1 MAPAADKKEGAAPTP
16 FGEFLLGLKTR
27 SLFAWIGTL
36 VFCAAE
42 LLACFLFFEP
52 RRLVRLDPRLLMETP
67 NDEYVELSMQ
77 LLRMRTRRLDEI
89 QVGYIGA
96 SQMARAIIDLN
107 HPDNLGRYLTE
118 RAGVPVEFDM
128 LASAGQ
134 RFEDALAITDQFP
147 PSFRG
152 VLVMGV
158 NDYKDDY
165 RAKDQVRM
173 RHHLDRILVIDAPSL
188 LPFWKAQ
195 GYVPKRTGLFFWD
208 HLEFFAAR
216 RIAALRLSRVGP
228 SRAVMLDQKE
238 IEPNSARRGPDNPD
252 HAPAHLPDRT
262 APILT
267 KSRKVM
273 LTLLRN
279 MRRRGVPVVFVENPE
294 PPIRTARNLPRVE
307 RFHREFSA
315 FAEKYGCP
323 YWDFNPELAFT
334 ERDFPDEEH
343 LGSFRGRRAFQK
355 RLVDELG
362 AFIREH
368 FGEGAAPSEPST
380 AGDLDDP
387 SGDERD
393 AAPDDDADEDE
404 E

>member
-1 MAPAADKKEGAAPTP
+1 MGV
-16 FGEFLLGLKTR
+16 G
-27 SLFAWIGTL
+27 
-36 VFCAAE
+36 
-42 LLACFLFFEP
+42 
-52 RRLVRLDPRLLMETP
+52 DPHLLMETA

-77 LLRMRTRRLDEI
+77 LLRMRARRLDKL
-89 QVGYIGA
+89 QVGYLGA
-96 SQMARAIIDLN
+96 SQMARALIDLN
-107 HPDNLGRYLTE
+107 HPDNISRYLSE
-118 RAGVPVEFDM
+118 RATVPVEFDM

-158 NDYKDDY
+158 NDFKDDY
-165 RAKDQVRM
+165 RAKDQARM

-188 LPFWKAQ
+188 LPFWKEQ
-195 GYVPKRTGLFFWD
+195 GYTPKQTGVFFWD

-228 SRAVMLDQKE
+228 SRAENLDKKE
-238 IEPNSARRGPDNPD
+238 AEPNSARRGPENPD
-252 HAPAHLPDRT
+252 RAPLHLPDRT

-267 KSRKVM
+267 RSRKVM

-279 MRRRGVPVVFVENPE
+279 MRQRGVPVVFVENPE

-307 RFHREFSA
+307 RFHREFAA
-315 FAEKYGCP
+315 FAEKFGCL
-323 YWDFNPELAFT
+323 YWDFNPDLAFT

-343 LGSFRGRRAFQK
+343 LGSFRARRAFQK

-362 AFIREH
+362 AFLRDR
-368 FGEGAAPSEPST
+368 FGDGAAPSGPS
-380 AGDLDDP
+380 GSGLDDP
-387 SGDERD
+387 GSDRPGDAEPAD
-393 AAPDDDADEDE
+393 EAPDEDE